1 MSKQT
6 IAVQILENTMN
17 QIDGYIS
24 DTKLQIELD
33 DGITTKDDK
42 ANLTRCNKDK
52 KILQEAL
59 YVLTGEST

>member
-42 ANLTRCNKDK
+42 ANLTRWNKDK

>member
-42 ANLTRCNKDK
+42 ANLTRWNKDK
-52 KILQEAL
+52 EILQEAL